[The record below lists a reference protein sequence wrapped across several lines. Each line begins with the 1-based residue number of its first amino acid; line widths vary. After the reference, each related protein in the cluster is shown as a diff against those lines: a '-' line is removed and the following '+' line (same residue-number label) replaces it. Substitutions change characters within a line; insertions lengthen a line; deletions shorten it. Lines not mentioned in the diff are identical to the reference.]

1 MKQIL
6 IQRKGETD
14 NNIIIVYDFNIP
26 LASMGKSSGQKI
38 NKEILAL
45 NGILYQM
52 NLIDI
57 YRTFHPQ
64 RVEYTFFSSAHG
76 TTSRIDYM
84 LGHKVNVNKFKII
97 CIFFNFCDSKLEM
110 NTRKKGKTQNVESKQ
125 HASK

>member
-6 IQRKGETD
+6 IERKGETD

-52 NLIDI
+52 DLIDI

-76 TTSRIDYM
+76 TISRIDYM
-84 LGHKVNVNKFKII
+84 LGHKVNVNKFKYVWLRSYVS
-97 CIFFNFCDSKLEM
+97 FS
-110 NTRKKGKTQNVESKQ
+110 TSVVQN
-125 HASK
+125 